1 VREPLSIAGLEEWRD
16 RCAAVAAAGFLLCL
30 LGGLRHGDQF
40 FRSYLCAYLFWF
52 GLGAGCLG
60 LLLLH
65 YIVGGGWG
73 ELVRPML
80 EAGAGT
86 VPRLAVLFVPLL
98 FGLGALYPWTRAE
111 ALAADAVL
119 RHKQAYLNVPFFIAR
134 AAGCFAL
141 WSWLFY
147 RLRRRPAAD
156 DAAGAT
162 AAVKLAAVGL
172 LAMFLTLTLGAIDWT
187 MSLEPRWYSTV
198 YPLLLIC
205 GHAASALAFA
215 IAALGL
221 IGDGRR
227 LSRELPS
234 KPFVD
239 VGNLLLATVMLWAYA
254 GFSQYLIIWSGGIP
268 LEISWYIKRQ
278 NGVWFAGGLAM
289 IAAMFGLPFLLLL
302 ARRNKARLERLTG
315 VALLVVAG
323 RYLEAFWLV
332 KPAAPAAPAVSWLD
346 AAAALAIGGA
356 WLSAFFGRLALR
368 PLVAQPPAEPS

>member
-1 VREPLSIAGLEEWRD
+1 VSAPAPAAFSEWRD
-16 RCAAVAAAGFLLCL
+16 RCAAAAAAGFLLCL
-30 LGGLRHGDQF
+30 LGGLHHGEAF
-40 FRSYLCAYLFWF
+40 FRSYLTAYLFWF

-73 ELVRPML
+73 DLIRPML

-86 VPRLAVLFVPLL
+86 VPFLALLFVPLL
-98 FGLGALYPWTRAE
+98 FGLAALYPWTRADL
-111 ALAADAVL
+111 LASDVVL
-119 RHKQAYLNVPFFIAR
+119 RHKHAYLNVPFFALR

-141 WSWLFY
+141 WSWLFR
-147 RLRRRPAAD
+147 RLRRRPGPD
-156 DAAGAT
+156 DAAGAA

-172 LAMFLTLTLGAIDWT
+172 LLMFLTLTVAAIDWT
-187 MSLEPRWYSTV
+187 MSLEPHWYSTV

-215 IAALGL
+215 IAALAVV
-221 IGDGRR
+221 GDGRR
-227 LSRELPS
+227 LAETVPS
-234 KPFVD
+234 KPFAD

-268 LEISWYIKRQ
+268 LEISWYIRRQ
-278 NGVWFAGGLAM
+278 NGIWFAGGLAM
-289 IAAMFGLPFLLLL
+289 IAAMFALPFVLLLV
-302 ARRNKARLERLTG
+302 RRNKTRLERLTG
-315 VALLVVAG
+315 IALVVVAG

-332 KPAAPAAPAVSWLD
+332 KPAAPSAPAVHWLD

-356 WLSAFFGRLALR
+356 WLSAFFGRLATR
-368 PLVAQPPAEPS
+368 PLVAPPPAEPS